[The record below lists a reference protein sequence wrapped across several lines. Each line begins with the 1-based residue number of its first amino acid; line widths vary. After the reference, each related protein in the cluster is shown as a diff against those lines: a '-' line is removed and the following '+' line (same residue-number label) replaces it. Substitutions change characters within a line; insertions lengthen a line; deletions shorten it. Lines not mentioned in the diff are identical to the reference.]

1 MIGNPQRGWEILD
14 AIVRLHIETGR
25 PVSSGLVERFLQRT
39 YSSATIR
46 NVMKGLEDDGYLEQP
61 HTSAGRRPTD
71 RGFRAFVDRILA
83 AWPLS
88 RWEAPRPLA
97 REVEA
102 GFSRHA
108 GSHAMVKVLAELL
121 SHLSDSVGI
130 ILGPAWDH
138 LRAVRLELHQKGN
151 RRILMVLVLE
161 NALVRT
167 SVITASQDYGDA
179 TVAAAA
185 QVMSERISG
194 RTVAE
199 IRDGVLPTIQTDDGP
214 VSRCARDL
222 AGLSRDLFLEMEAG
236 DLELE
241 GVANVL
247 DEPEFAAPGT
257 LKNLIRFIE
266 SPRTIR
272 DVLRR
277 LDRESDGALGVWIG
291 GENPVDDLREFTVVL
306 QRFPLAGREGILAV
320 LGPRRMAYHRAL
332 TGIDLLRANLGAR
345 S

>member
-1 MIGNPQRGWEILD
+1 MIANRQRAWEILD
-14 AIVRLHIETGR
+14 AVVRLHIETGR
-25 PVSSGLVERFLQRT
+25 PVSSGLVERYLKRSC
-39 YSSATIR
+39 SSATIR

-71 RGFRAFVDRILA
+71 RGFRMFVDRILA

-102 GFSRHA
+102 GLLRHA
-108 GSHAMVKVLAELL
+108 GSHDMVKVLAELL
-121 SHLSDSVGI
+121 SHLSDSIGI
-130 ILGPAWDH
+130 ILGPTWDRV
-138 LRAVRLELHQKGN
+138 RAMRLELYNKGN
-151 RRILMVLVLE
+151 QRVLVVLVLE
-161 NALVRT
+161 NAMVRT
-167 SVITASQDYGDA
+167 SMITAARDYGDA
-179 TVAAAA
+179 VLAAAA
-185 QVMSERISG
+185 QVISERISG

-214 VSRCARDL
+214 VARCAQDL
-222 AGLSRDLFLEMEAG
+222 ASQSRDLFREVETG

-241 GVANVL
+241 GVNRVL
-247 DEPEFAAPGT
+247 DAPEFAEPGT

-266 SPRTIR
+266 SPRAIR
-272 DVLRR
+272 DVLHR
-277 LDRESDGALGVWIG
+277 LDRQTEGGLGVWIG
-291 GENPVDDLREFTVVL
+291 AENPVDDLREFTVVL
-306 QRFPLAGREGILAV
+306 QRFPLEGREGILAV

-332 TGIDLLRANLGAR
+332 TGIDLLRANLVAR

>member
-1 MIGNPQRGWEILD
+1 MISNPQRAWEILD

-25 PVSSGLVERFLQRT
+25 PVSSGLVERYLQRT

-46 NVMKGLEDDGYLEQP
+46 NIMKGLEDDGYLEQP

-71 RGFRAFVDRILA
+71 RGFRVFVDRILA

-88 RWEAPRPLA
+88 RLETPRPLA

-102 GFSRHA
+102 GILRHT

-121 SHLSDSVGI
+121 SHLSDSVSI
-130 ILGPAWDH
+130 ILGPAWDRV
-138 LRAVRLELHQKGN
+138 RAVRVELYPKGN
-151 RRILMVLVLE
+151 RRILVVLVLE

-167 SVITASQDYGDA
+167 SMITASHDYGDA
-179 TVAAAA
+179 VLTAAA
-185 QVMSERISG
+185 QVLSERICG

-199 IRDGVLPTIQTDDGP
+199 IRDGVLPTILTDDSP
-214 VSRCARDL
+214 VSRCAGDL
-222 AGLSRDLFLEMEAG
+222 AELSRDLFLEVEAG

-241 GVANVL
+241 GVSNVL
-247 DEPEFAAPGT
+247 DEPEFAEPGT

-277 LDRESDGALGVWIG
+277 LDRAAEGGLGVWIG
-291 GENPVDDLREFTVVL
+291 AENPVDDLREFTVVL
-306 QRFPLAGREGILAV
+306 QRFPLDGREGILAV
-320 LGPRRMAYHRAL
+320 LGPRRMSYHRAFS
-332 TGIDLLRANLGAR
+332 GIDLLRANLGAR